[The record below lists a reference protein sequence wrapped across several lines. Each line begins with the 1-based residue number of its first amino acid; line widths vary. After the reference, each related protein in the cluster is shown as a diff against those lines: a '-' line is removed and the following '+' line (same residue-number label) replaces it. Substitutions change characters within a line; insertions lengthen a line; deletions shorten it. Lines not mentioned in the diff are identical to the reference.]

1 VKNLA
6 GCQKYTPV
14 PVSPFTAAA
23 VCAALLPTKQLFD
36 SPARKEGEAE
46 KKYDDTLVA
55 LSIALGTLL
64 FAAPL
69 PQTPTSLRFPFV
81 PLCA

>member
-1 VKNLA
+1 L
-6 GCQKYTPV
+6 T
-14 PVSPFTAAA
+14 
-23 VCAALLPTKQLFD
+23 LPR
-36 SPARKEGEAE
+36 ARKGKQK

-69 PQTPTSLRFPFV
+69 PQTPTSLRFPLV